1 MYQVLLS
8 KKFDLDMKTNQTP
21 VTKCHG
27 RRFTTNLYPPYV
39 ILSWADILCAITSG
53 RYGLTWGVRDS
64 NPTLVSP
71 LPQVLVHEPV
81 GFTIQVLELGV
92 HVHTIVSVVPI
103 A

>member
-8 KKFDLDMKTNQTP
+8 KKFDLDIKTNQTP
-21 VTKCHG
+21 MSKCHG

-39 ILSWADILCAITSG
+39 ILSWADIFHAITSG

>member
-1 MYQVLLS
+1 
-8 KKFDLDMKTNQTP
+8 MKTNQTP
-21 VTKCHG
+21 VSQCQT
-27 RRFTTNLYPPYV
+27 RRFTAILSPPYV
-39 ILSWADILCAITSG
+39 ILSWADIFHAITSG

>member
-27 RRFTTNLYPPYV
+27 SRFTTNLYPPYV
-39 ILSWADILCAITSG
+39 ILSWAVILCAITSG
-53 RYGLTWGVRDS
+53 WYGLTCGVRDS

>member
-39 ILSWADILCAITSG
+39 ILSWADILCAVTSG
-53 RYGLTWGVRDS
+53 SNGLTWGVQDS
-64 NPTLVSP
+64 NLTLMSP
-71 LPQVLVHEPV
+71 PHPMLVN
-81 GFTIQVLELGV
+81 
-92 HVHTIVSVVPI
+92 
-103 A
+103 

>member
-1 MYQVLLS
+1 MYQS
-8 KKFDLDMKTNQTP
+8 AIAKKIDLDMKTNQTP
-21 VTKCHG
+21 MSFCQT

-39 ILSWADILCAITSG
+39 ILSWADIFHAITSG

-81 GFTIQVLELGV
+81 GLTIQVLELGV

>member
-39 ILSWADILCAITSG
+39 ILSWADIFHAITSG

>member
-1 MYQVLLS
+1 MSLC
-8 KKFDLDMKTNQTP
+8 QT
-21 VTKCHG
+21 C
-27 RRFTTNLYPPYV
+27 RFTTNLYPPYV
-39 ILSWADILCAITSG
+39 SLSQADFFHAITSSLD
-53 RYGLTWGVRDS
+53 GLTWGVRDS

-103 A
+103 T